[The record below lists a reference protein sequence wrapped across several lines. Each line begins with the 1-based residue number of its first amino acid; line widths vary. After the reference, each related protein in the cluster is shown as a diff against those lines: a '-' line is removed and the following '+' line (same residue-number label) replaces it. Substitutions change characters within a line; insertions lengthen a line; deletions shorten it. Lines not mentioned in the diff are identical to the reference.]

1 MESPKFGDLIEL
13 INQIRGKINLV
24 VSDENAKYFI
34 DILPL
39 IETLETEAA
48 KFAALYVKA
57 PGEKR
62 AYHKNDENF
71 DKEVFEYLETH
82 SFKEAEEC
90 EDSPVQGLTRQG
102 IAKIRDR
109 HLARE
114 LEAEKADAFA
124 KINTTELY
132 EPSSDNIRAA
142 VQLVTGKSAR
152 KFELTTLKEAIRIL
166 EEKKKD
172 AK

>member
-90 EDSPVQGLTRQG
+90 EDSPRSEERRV
-102 IAKIRDR
+102 
-109 HLARE
+109 
-114 LEAEKADAFA
+114 
-124 KINTTELY
+124 
-132 EPSSDNIRAA
+132 
-142 VQLVTGKSAR
+142 GKECR
-152 KFELTTLKEAIRIL
+152 L
-166 EEKKKD
+166 
-172 AK
+172 